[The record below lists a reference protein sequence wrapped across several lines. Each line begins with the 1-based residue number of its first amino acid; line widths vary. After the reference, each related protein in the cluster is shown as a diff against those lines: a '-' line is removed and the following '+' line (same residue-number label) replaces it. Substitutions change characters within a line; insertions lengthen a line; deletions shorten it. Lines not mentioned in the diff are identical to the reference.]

1 MTVLRKDIQ
10 RAAEKIASEWGFSSV
25 EDFINEAVEERI
37 LQLKKYEFIERT
49 DKIREELKKK
59 GFTEKDI
66 LNDFEERRSS
76 S

>member
-10 RAAEKIASEWGFSSV
+10 RAAERIAKEWGFSSV

-49 DKIREELKKK
+49 EKIREELNKK
-59 GFTEKDI
+59 GLTEKDI
-66 LNDFEERRSS
+66 LTDFEERRSS